1 MSRWDDFKGKVES
14 GVGKWIDGWK
24 DPEVSKKSMTASAIN
39 IVAQGV
45 GYPEHDGWRK
55 EVRQNI
61 ENRKIDREP
70 TPFKDQL
77 TNSLKD
83 IKIPAREID
92 KDREIER

>member
-14 GVGKWIDGWK
+14 GLGKWLDGW
-24 DPEVSKKSMTASAIN
+24 DPEAGKKSIAASAVN

-61 ENRKIDREP
+61 ANRKIDREP
-70 TPFKDQL
+70 NPFKDQL
-77 TNSLKD
+77 TNSLKG
-83 IKIPAREID
+83 IKPPSQEIG